1 MTETKTVV
9 GSYTDRNNN
18 TAPTALMVESN
29 ITNTLNSLR
38 KELGLAHTRN
48 AYPWWTYALAALTYV
63 EKATVNQLQTI
74 LSESDI
80 NVNLKCTSTL
90 LQNALDGFAPSKIQ
104 REYTGKLPALV
115 KATKLRSMLVNKSEF
130 YDVRS
135 IVDLPRFGRIP
146 RQFFFVNRVEAREK
160 IISMYPHT
168 RHLFAQL
175 DYHQGEHS
183 PALVSERAKQMLKV
197 KA

>member
-18 TAPTALMVESN
+18 TTPTALMVESN
-29 ITNTLNSLR
+29 ITNSLNKLR

-63 EKATVNQLQTI
+63 EYATVNDLQSI
-74 LSESDI
+74 LADADI

-90 LQNALDGFAPSKIQ
+90 LQNAIDGISPSKIQ
-104 REYTGKLPALV
+104 REYTGKLPTLV
-115 KATKLRSMLVNKSEF
+115 KAIKLRSSIQKRNTTFFIHTGRSPRVFRLVNS
-130 YDVRS
+130 
-135 IVDLPRFGRIP
+135 
-146 RQFFFVNRVEAREK
+146 QEAREK

-168 RHLFAQL
+168 RHLFDQL
-175 DYHQGEHS
+175 DYHLMVEH
-183 PALVSERAKQMLKV
+183 